1 MLSLH
6 AVECDEKSAV
16 GIVALHLETLLDCL
30 ARSTIEVADGGAVDF
45 KTILLVGSPLATH
58 EQCLTVH
65 VLQLIACLIPCGVN
79 LCIEVYH
86 RRVDLQEWEGA
97 LQRDVLVRI
106 QLARCIYREFH
117 RLNGHDAIVGFT
129 TLLALVLLFL
139 PVVVGFLLLLLSLRI
154 RHLRHHRQRIDVV
167 DELAKRVGDVVL
179 CLYEQRVLID
189 EGGVAQP
196 IGDGIGIGG
205 SLFVALRRC
214 FLAGCRMLVPCPVD
228 EEGTVGVEVQ
238 ASQHR
243 NFVVSVGEIERQ
255 PVGFL
260 TLGFDEHT
268 VGHRLGE
275 GTQDDIV
282 GHIVDVR
289 DWNNTIN
296 VQGVLPDG
304 VVARVGLRRWCED
317 IVRVANLLTLL
328 RERVVAVGI
337 LQGEGTV
344 AAGGDALDDEVAAT
358 VGARD
363 A

>member
-1 MLSLH
+1 M
-6 AVECDEKSAV
+6 
-16 GIVALHLETLLDCL
+16 
-30 ARSTIEVADGGAVDF
+30 
-45 KTILLVGSPLATH
+45 
-58 EQCLTVH
+58 
-65 VLQLIACLIPCGVN
+65 
-79 LCIEVYH
+79 
-86 RRVDLQEWEGA
+86 
-97 LQRDVLVRI
+97 
-106 QLARCIYREFH
+106 
-117 RLNGHDAIVGFT
+117 
-129 TLLALVLLFL
+129 
-139 PVVVGFLLLLLSLRI
+139 
-154 RHLRHHRQRIDVV
+154 V

-238 ASQHR
+238 ASQHWY
-243 NFVVSVGEIERQ
+243 FVVSVGEIERQ
-255 PVGFL
+255 PVGVL
-260 TLGFDEHT
+260 ALCFDEHT

-275 GTQDDIV
+275 GTQDDVV
-282 GHIVDVR
+282 GHVVDVR
-289 DWNNTIN
+289 DRNNTIN

-304 VVARVGLRRWCED
+304 VVARVGLRRRSED

-328 RERVVAVGI
+328 RECVVAIGI